1 MLHLKYEC
9 GIHLSDLFSLKIA
22 RLKLSVYLN
31 FQTLLKQ
38 NIKNHFVGSAF
49 LF

>member
-1 MLHLKYEC
+1 MLQLKYDF
-9 GIHLSDLFSLKIA
+9 GIHLSDLFGVKIA
-22 RLKLSVYLN
+22 KLKLSVYLN
-31 FQTLLKQ
+31 FQTILKQ